1 MICSSFKHSRN
12 LLPLAGLLFCAA
24 GYAQTGS
31 AQPQPVASQPTVTQ
45 PAAAAGTQGTTLIQ
59 QGEYLAK
66 AADCEVCHTATGGQT
81 FAGGLGFKT
90 PFGTIFSSNIT
101 PDKTHGI
108 GQWSEKQFSD
118 ALRYGIRADGK
129 NLYPAMPYTS
139 YSKLTDADI
148 HAMYAFF
155 MSLKPV
161 ATDPPENKMGFPYNQ
176 RIALKGWNL
185 INFHYQPFKQN
196 PDQSAEWNRGH
207 YLATALGHCEECHTP
222 RNLAMGLSDKS
233 YAGAMVDGWEAFNIS
248 SDNTSGI
255 GRWSHADLMQYLR
268 TGSVPGVATTGGG
281 MADVISHSLRFL
293 SNDDLSAL
301 ATYIKSVPP
310 QKTAS
315 QNRSG
320 YGDNVQSDITQAV
333 RGMAIDDSA
342 PSGAVLFNGNCAS
355 CHGTKGQGIGEN
367 RYYPS
372 LSNNS
377 VVGADKANN
386 LVQVILHGIDRT
398 NGKGEHIVM
407 PGFGDELT
415 DSQIATLTNYLRTN
429 FGTNPAPVDAAQVKA
444 LRENNVMVIPG
455 YLLILGG
462 VIGVIILVA
471 IIMYFRRR
479 KAARNHAG

>member
-1 MICSSFKHSRN
+1 MITSLIKHTRN
-12 LLPLAGLLFCAA
+12 VLPLAGLLFCA
-24 GYAQTGS
+24 GSYAAIQS
-31 AQPQPVASQPTVTQ
+31 SPPQITV
-45 PAAAAGTQGTTLIQ
+45 PQGNTLIQ
-59 QGEYLAK
+59 RGEYLAK

-101 PDKTHGI
+101 PDKQHGI
-108 GQWSEKQFSD
+108 GQWTEKQFSD

-139 YSKLTDADI
+139 YSMLTDADI
-148 HAMYAFF
+148 HAMYDYF

-161 ATDPPENKMGFPYNQ
+161 ASEPPENKMGFPYNQ
-176 RIALKGWNL
+176 RIALKVWNL
-185 INFHYQPFKQN
+185 INFHYQPFTQE

-255 GRWSHADLMQYLR
+255 GRWSHADLMQYLS
-268 TGSVPGVATTGGG
+268 TGAVPGLATTGGG

-293 SNDDLSAL
+293 SQNDLSAL

-315 QNRSG
+315 ANRSG
-320 YGDNVQSDITQAV
+320 YGGNVKSDITQAV
-333 RGMAIDDSA
+333 RGIPVDADA

-355 CHGTKGQGIGEN
+355 CHGTNGQGIGEN

-372 LSNNS
+372 LSHNS

-386 LVQVILHGIDRT
+386 LVQVILQGIDRT
-398 NGKGEHIVM
+398 TKNGNHIVM
-407 PGFGDELT
+407 PAFGDELT
-415 DSQIATLTNYLRTN
+415 DSQIATLTNYLRSN
-429 FGTNPAPVDAAQVKA
+429 FASNPVPISTEQVKA
-444 LRENNVMVIPG
+444 LRVNNVRVIPG
-455 YLLILGG
+455 YLLILVGG
-462 VIGVIILVA
+462 LGIAILIA
-471 IIMYFRRR
+471 IIVWYLRR
-479 KAARNHAG
+479 KTVGKHPV

>member
-1 MICSSFKHSRN
+1 
-12 LLPLAGLLFCAA
+12 
-24 GYAQTGS
+24 
-31 AQPQPVASQPTVTQ
+31 
-45 PAAAAGTQGTTLIQ
+45 
-59 QGEYLAK
+59 
-66 AADCEVCHTATGGQT
+66 
-81 FAGGLGFKT
+81 
-90 PFGTIFSSNIT
+90 
-101 PDKTHGI
+101 
-108 GQWSEKQFSD
+108 
-118 ALRYGIRADGK
+118 
-129 NLYPAMPYTS
+129 
-139 YSKLTDADI
+139 
-148 HAMYAFF
+148 
-155 MSLKPV
+155 
-161 ATDPPENKMGFPYNQ
+161 
-176 RIALKGWNL
+176 
-185 INFHYQPFKQN
+185 
-196 PDQSAEWNRGH
+196 
-207 YLATALGHCEECHTP
+207 
-222 RNLAMGLSDKS
+222 
-233 YAGAMVDGWEAFNIS
+233 
-248 SDNTSGI
+248 
-255 GRWSHADLMQYLR
+255 
-268 TGSVPGVATTGGG
+268 

-333 RGMAIDDSA
+333 RGMPIDDSA

-386 LVQVILHGIDRT
+386 LVHVILLGIDRT